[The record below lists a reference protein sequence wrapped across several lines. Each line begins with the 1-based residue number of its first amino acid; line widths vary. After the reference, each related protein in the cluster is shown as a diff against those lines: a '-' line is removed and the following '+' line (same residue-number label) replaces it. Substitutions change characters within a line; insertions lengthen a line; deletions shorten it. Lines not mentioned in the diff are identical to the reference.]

1 MNKKVDGTY
10 KYIVLLRLLSSSNE
24 LHVRTTN
31 ETNLGYIP
39 FILVTH
45 SPFQFFQPNF
55 GSC

>member
-39 FILVTH
+39 LILVTH